1 MNTRFRLHDHAFT
14 RLKVLGMPLAVLETL
29 LHHGIARR
37 LSACWEVA
45 VNADS
50 VKPGTLGR
58 FAGARVLISDDGRV
72 LDIEAAP
79 LHY

>member
-29 LHHGIARR
+29 LCHGIARR

-45 VNADS
+45 LGADS
-50 VKPGTLGR
+50 VNPGALGR
-58 FAGARVLISDDGRV
+58 FAAARVLVSDDGRV
-72 LDIEAAP
+72 LDIDAAP
-79 LHY
+79 LHH